1 MSLFA
6 KHWKPLAAL
15 LLVVFLLWRAYSA
28 GFGSADADWRGRWLQ
43 RDLADSTAAL
53 HQEIAERG
61 KEQRRQRAVDDER
74 KRADEEL
81 AKIQATA
88 DAADRARDG
97 LQQQLKELQR
107 QLARSETGKLS
118 ALAAASAA
126 KAETG
131 ILLAQ
136 LLGEADAMAGEFA
149 KEADERYVA
158 GQSCERTYDEVTNQ
172 PASQ

>member
-74 KRADEEL
+74 
-81 AKIQATA
+81 
-88 DAADRARDG
+88 
-97 LQQQLKELQR
+97 
-107 QLARSETGKLS
+107 
-118 ALAAASAA
+118 
-126 KAETG
+126 
-131 ILLAQ
+131 
-136 LLGEADAMAGEFA
+136 
-149 KEADERYVA
+149 
-158 GQSCERTYDEVTNQ
+158 
-172 PASQ
+172 